1 MKHICKCTACFI
13 VFEPYSFLEII
24 KSNIQLC
31 LDAGFHVLIFN
42 NDPDLHAHEFVSDKL
57 GFLRDDHISVFD
69 SGINIGYA
77 RAVKKCAELV
87 TTSHMTLVDQDD
99 LVFFDFLKESQ
110 VTLST
115 LNDPDIAIGGDVRTV
130 FGSERLMVG
139 TNKSS
144 VFFSTSRGIRRVWKL
159 ARCFDDTLI
168 YLTYPTKVFRE
179 MRVGT
184 WEGGISHSLLFHYAI
199 TGYSAVYLPIFMRD
213 YLAKGQVYRR
223 RCGQK
228 YGWMLVLHARVLG
241 LLSAASNS
249 SGRERFAALAIVVT
263 YCFWELL
270 VKLGYRSLKFCFGP
284 KFSKVANHRF
294 RRFIRDERY
303 LETPSASGLDNP
315 LVTDYL
321 DDDWLL

>member
-24 KSNIQLC
+24 KSNIRLC

-42 NDPDLHAHEFVSDKL
+42 NDPDLLAYEFVSDEL
-57 GFLRDDHISVFD
+57 GFPRNNDISVFD
-69 SGINIGYA
+69 SAINIGYA
-77 RAVKKCAELV
+77 HAVTKCAELV

-99 LVFFDFLKESQ
+99 LVFADFLKESQ
-110 VTLST
+110 RTLST

-130 FGSERLMVG
+130 FSSERLMVG

-144 VFFSTSRGIRRVWKL
+144 VFLSTSRGIKRVWKL
-159 ARCFDDTLI
+159 VRCFDDTLI

-199 TGYSAVYLPIFMRD
+199 SGYAAVYLPIPMRE

-223 RCGQK
+223 CCGQK

-249 SGRERFAALAIVVT
+249 SGRERFAALAILIT

-270 VKLGYRSLKFCFGP
+270 VKLSYRGLKVFFGSR
-284 KFSKVANHRF
+284 FSKVANSRF

-303 LETPSASGLDNP
+303 LETPSASGLDNSHI
-315 LVTDYL
+315 LGYL